1 MIRPFKNRA
10 INPSLR
16 VRVHR
21 NLHNGMYSVVQHGL
35 VVAHASHIVLSV
47 CEFIVNE
54 SGRQRVIR
62 DKRKNV
68 HAFVVGYLACNQN
81 VESLPTRVSYNPY
94 KGASFVTPENDS
106 VSKAFVVCIDTV
118 TGVTAVDLA

>member
-10 INPSLR
+10 INPSFK

-35 VVAHASHIVLSV
+35 VVAHASHIVLSD
-47 CEFIVNE
+47 CEFVVNE

-68 HAFVVGYLACNQN
+68 HAFVVGYLAVNQN
-81 VESLPTRVSYNPY
+81 VQSLWTHISYNPY

-106 VSKAFVVCIDTV
+106 VSKAFVVCLDTF
-118 TGVTAVDLA
+118 TGVTAEEIT